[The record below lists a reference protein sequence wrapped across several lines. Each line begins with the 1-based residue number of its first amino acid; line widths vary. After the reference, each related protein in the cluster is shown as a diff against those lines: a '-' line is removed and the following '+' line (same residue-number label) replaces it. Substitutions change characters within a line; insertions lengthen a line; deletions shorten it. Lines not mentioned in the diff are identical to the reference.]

1 MHLFDG
7 WWSLHQI
14 LPPVPHQWHG
24 GIPNVVVQQ
33 MSDPPSDPPS
43 RSHLWNVN
51 PASLVL
57 VVRLKKM
64 TCQGLLP
71 WLAGSSSVHSARWPW
86 M

>member
-1 MHLFDG
+1 MAVPLPD
-7 WWSLHQI
+7 
-14 LPPVPHQWHG
+14 LPPVPHRLGG
-24 GIPNVVVQQ
+24 GIPNVAVQQ
-33 MSDPPSDPPS
+33 MLDPPSDPLS

-51 PASLVL
+51 PVSLML

-71 WLAGSSSVHSARWPW
+71 WMAGSSSGHGTSWPQ